1 MPQRKSVR
9 VHQYTRKSC
18 GNFHAYCYVCRPT
31 SLGGYTLSDETKKRQ
46 SINQRRHA
54 SLNLP
59 SCNCFIHQKQKNPSN
74 LSWKMV
80 DFLVEAG
87 FDIVIPEVQL
97 GGFSVD
103 ALLAEE
109 WVAFEAD
116 GEYWHRDRQE
126 NDSRR
131 DEYLLE
137 EFNLP
142 VVRLTQAEI
151 GELV

>member
-1 MPQRKSVR
+1 
-9 VHQYTRKSC
+9 
-18 GNFHAYCYVCRPT
+18 
-31 SLGGYTLSDETKKRQ
+31 
-46 SINQRRHA
+46 
-54 SLNLP
+54 
-59 SCNCFIHQKQKNPSN
+59 
-74 LSWKMV
+74 MV